1 MMYEYWFARIEGVG
15 HAKKRKLREQV
26 SSAKELFNMEETR
39 LLDLGA
45 GIEESR
51 RILEAQKEK
60 NIVETYEK
68 MKAQGIDIVPFWS
81 AKYPRRLHFI
91 SSTPYAVY
99 VKGHLPEEE
108 KLSVA
113 IVGARECTA
122 YGKSIAKELGQAL
135 GEAGVQIIS
144 GMARG
149 IDGIAQRGALNGKG
163 TSFGILGCGVDVCYP
178 REHIELYM
186 DLQKN
191 GGILSE
197 LAPGTKPLRQFFP
210 ARNRLISGLA
220 DIVIVVE
227 AREKSGS
234 LITADMALE
243 QGKDVYA
250 VPGPISSVLS
260 RGCNALIRQ
269 GAGIL
274 SSVDD
279 FMEELQLLRGEN
291 LSKLDEKNFLLESAE
306 NIVYSCLGFH
316 PLSLGELVSSTKMTI
331 PELLRILLK
340 LELHGYIQ
348 EISKNYYVRI

>member
-1 MMYEYWFARIEGVG
+1 MVYEYWFARIEGISG
-15 HAKKRKLREQV
+15 TKKRQLREQV
-26 SSAKELFNMEETR
+26 SSAKELFYIEETR

-45 GIEESR
+45 GVEGSR

-60 NIVETYEK
+60 HPEQVYNK
-68 MKAQGIDIVPFWS
+68 MREQGIQMMPYWS
-81 AKYPRRLHFI
+81 KQYPERLKGI
-91 SSTPYAVY
+91 SGMPYALY
-99 VKGHLPEEE
+99 VKGHLPVED

-122 YGKSIAKELGQAL
+122 YGRSVAEELGRAL
-135 GEAGVQIIS
+135 GRAGVQIIS

-149 IDGIAQRGALNGKG
+149 IDGIAQRGALEGDG
-163 TSFGILGCGVDVCYP
+163 QSYAVLGCGVDVCYP

-186 DLQKN
+186 KLQKS
-191 GGILSE
+191 GGVLSE
-197 LAPGTKPLRQFFP
+197 FAPGTKPLRQFFP
-210 ARNRLISGLA
+210 ARNRVISGLA
-220 DIVIVVE
+220 DIVVVVE

-250 VPGPISSVLS
+250 VPGPVSSLLS
-260 RGCNALIRQ
+260 RGCNTLIRQ
-269 GAGIL
+269 GAGIMT
-274 SSVDD
+274 SVDD
-279 FMEELQLLRGEN
+279 FMEELQLLSGEN
-291 LSKLDEKNFLLESAE
+291 LSKLDEKNFFLESTE
-306 NIVYSCLGFH
+306 NLVYSCLGFH

>member
-1 MMYEYWFARIEGVG
+1 MIYEYWFARIEGVG
-15 HAKKRKLREQV
+15 NILKRKLRQQV
-26 SSAKELFNMEETR
+26 SSAKELYNIEETR

-45 GIEESR
+45 GAEGSR

-60 NIVETYEK
+60 DLEK
-68 MKAQGIDIVPFWS
+68 PYREMRKQGIYMVPFWS
-81 AKYPRRLHFI
+81 KSFPRRLKNI
-91 SSTPYAVY
+91 SSVPYALY
-99 VKGHLPEEE
+99 VKGHLPKED

-122 YGKSIAKELGQAL
+122 YGKSIAAELGRSLAR
-135 GEAGVQIIS
+135 AGVQIIS

-149 IDGIAQRGALNGKG
+149 VDGIAQRGALEVDGA
-163 TSFGILGCGVDVCYP
+163 TYGILGCGVDVCYP
-178 REHIELYM
+178 RENIELYM
-186 DLQKN
+186 GLQRR

-197 LAPGTKPLRQFFP
+197 LVPGTQPLRQFFP

-220 DIVIVVE
+220 DIVVVVE

-234 LITADMALE
+234 LITADLALE

-279 FMEELQLLRGEN
+279 FMEELQLLKGEN
-291 LSKLDEKNFLLESAE
+291 LSKLDENKILLESAD
-306 NIVYSCLGFH
+306 NLVYSCLGFH
-316 PLSLGELVSSTKMTI
+316 PVSLGELVSTTKMTI

-340 LELHGYIQ
+340 LELNGYIQ